1 MPTMNRI
8 LVLDDDTE
16 LCELLSDYLQ
26 PEGFAVS
33 ARHQARQGLACALSG
48 EHDLV
53 VLDVMLPGRSGFEI
67 LQELRAGESTRDLP
81 VLMLTAKGQ
90 ARDREMAERA
100 GASRFLTKPFAN
112 TEIVAALRDL
122 VGR

>member
-1 MPTMNRI
+1 MDKHVLLVEDEPNIAEAMRFI
-8 LVLDDDTE
+8 LTRDGWRVSTHGDGTDAA
-16 LCELLSDYLQ
+16 
-26 PEGFAVS
+26 AVIR
-33 ARHQARQGLACALSG
+33 AAAP
-48 EHDLV
+48 DVV

-67 LQELRAGESTRDLP
+67 LQELRAGEATRDLP